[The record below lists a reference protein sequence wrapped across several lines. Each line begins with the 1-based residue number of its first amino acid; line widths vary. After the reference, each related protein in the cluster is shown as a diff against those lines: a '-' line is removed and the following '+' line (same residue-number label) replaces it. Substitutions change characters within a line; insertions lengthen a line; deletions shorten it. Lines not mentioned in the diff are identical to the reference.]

1 MSATVE
7 PTNGFQVCGWM
18 VTDLHLEGMELMVYA
33 LVHTFSQGKAG
44 KYLGSTSYI
53 CDWFGI
59 TKPTALKYLQGLCE
73 KGLIERTEK
82 VVNGVTFAEYEVS
95 KEFLPPVKNFNGG
108 VKNFYPDN
116 NRDNPP
122 VVSISNK
129 LDISTTTPQGVSAPK
144 STQIV
149 QLFLNDG
156 CAADDLRD
164 WITAR
169 KGAKVTEAVYK
180 GMKREAGKAG
190 ITLAEAVRICAENSW
205 RGFRAEYLE
214 RRKATATGSQ
224 QQGGTF
230 MSDIQR
236 TYDKLAAGWAARAA
250 QMEGGQR

>member
-1 MSATVE
+1 
-7 PTNGFQVCGWM
+7 M

-33 LVHTFSQGKAG
+33 LIHTFSQGKAG
-44 KYLGSTSYI
+44 KYIGGTLYI
-53 CDWFGI
+53 CNWFGI
-59 TKPTALKYLQGLCE
+59 TKPTALKYLQSLQE
-73 KGLIERTEK
+73 RGLIERTEK

-95 KEFLPPVKNFNGG
+95 KNSLPPVKIFDGG
-108 VKNFYPDN
+108 SKNSLPKNIIENIY
-116 NRDNPP
+116 PP
-122 VVSISNK
+122 VVDK
-129 LDISTTTPQGVSAPK
+129 STTTPQGVSSPNTSNLK
-144 STQIV
+144 

-180 GMKREAGKAG
+180 GMKREAAKAG

-214 RRKATATGSQ
+214 RSRKTTAGSQ
-224 QQGGTF
+224 QGSTF
-230 MSDIQR
+230 MGDIQR
-236 TYDKLAAGWAARAA
+236 TYDQLAAGWAARAA